1 MRLKLVPIPLIFVT
15 NKITITFFSNES
27 YIIVYDKLRY
37 LHYNS
42 NSCVTDNSLLRSNR
56 TIKTI
61 IHVPREIESPIHPE
75 QPLVEPENQ
84 RLDVVLKFNLFRSLF
99 LIRGKGGKKK
109 TRGWKRR
116 KTFQIQA
123 VRLINRM
130 RR

>member
-42 NSCVTDNSLLRSNR
+42 NSCVTDNSLSRSNR

-61 IHVPREIESPIHPE
+61 IHVSREIESPIHPE
-75 QPLVEPENQ
+75 QPLAEPENQ
-84 RLDVVLKFNLFRSLF
+84 RLDVVLKFNLLRSLF

-109 TRGWKRR
+109 KLEGGRGEKHS
-116 KTFQIQA
+116 KSKP
-123 VRLINRM
+123 
-130 RR
+130 

>member
-42 NSCVTDNSLLRSNR
+42 NSCVTDNSLSRSNR

-61 IHVPREIESPIHPE
+61 IHVSREIESPIHPE
-75 QPLVEPENQ
+75 QPLAEPENQ
-84 RLDVVLKFNLFRSLF
+84 RLDVVLKFNLLRSLF